1 MISCNVGDE
10 RGYSWEFFDRLF
22 SGCITFPQVL
32 VVNRSDSEKILFEV
46 REDLP
51 LDSITNRFYG
61 FIPVLPGSAISGDNG
76 RPVHDLNYA
85 FATYVRVP
93 NIEELD
99 FYERY
104 SKL

>member
-32 VVNRSDSEKILFEV
+32 VVDRPDSGKILFEIK
-46 REDLP
+46 EDT
-51 LDSITNRFYG
+51 SILSIKNRQYG
-61 FIPVLPGSAISGDNG
+61 FIPVLPGSAIDGDG
-76 RPVHDLNYA
+76 KLLPGFNYA
-85 FATYVRVP
+85 LAVYVRVP